1 MFRGILPKEV
11 AFYDYFEKLAAL
23 NLSISKV
30 FMKMVEGNK
39 NIIESAQEIKKLERE
54 AERIT
59 RTSIDL
65 LHHTFITPFDRDDIY
80 QLLKGLDNFSD
91 DINAAAFR
99 LTHYEINEIRPETVD
114 FAQNIMSG
122 AIEIAAAV
130 KGLRKIKKNEEIR
143 KNCSMVHELE
153 FQSDE
158 ILRNAIASL
167 YRQSDVM
174 LLLKWKEIYARLEK
188 AVDRMERVASIIE
201 GILIDNS

>member
-11 AFYDYFEKLAAL
+11 AFYDYFDKLAAL

-65 LHHTFITPFDRDDIY
+65 LHRTFITPFDRDEIF

-91 DINAAAFR
+91 DINAATFR
-99 LTHYEINEIRPETVD
+99 LTHYEIETIRPETID
-114 FAQNIMSG
+114 FAQNIMSC
-122 AIEIAAAV
+122 AIEIEAAV

-143 KNCSMVHELE
+143 KSCAKVHELE
-153 FQSDE
+153 FLSDE
-158 ILRNAIASL
+158 ILRKAIASL
-167 YRQSDVM
+167 YHQEDVM

-201 GILIDNS
+201 GIVIDNS

>member
-122 AIEIAAAV
+122 AIEIEAAV

>member
-11 AFYDYFEKLAAL
+11 AFYDYFDKLAAL

-30 FMKMVEGNK
+30 FMDMVEGHK
-39 NIIESAQEIKKLERE
+39 DIVECAQEIKKSERE

-65 LHHTFITPFDRDDIY
+65 LHRTFITPFDRDEIF

-91 DINAAAFR
+91 DINAATFR
-99 LTHYEINEIRPETVD
+99 LANYEISEIRPETVD
-114 FAQNIMSG
+114 FAQNIMNCT
-122 AIEIAAAV
+122 IEIESAV
-130 KGLRKIKKNEEIR
+130 KGLRKIKENTAIR
-143 KNCSMVHELE
+143 QSCAKVHELE
-153 FQSDE
+153 FQTDE
-158 ILRNAIASL
+158 ILRKAISSL

-188 AVDRMERVASIIE
+188 AVDRMEKVASIIE

>member
-11 AFYDYFEKLAAL
+11 AFYDYFDKLASL

-30 FMKMVEGNK
+30 FLKMVEGKK

-54 AERIT
+54 AERLT

-65 LHHTFITPFDRDDIY
+65 LHHTFITPFDRDDIF
-80 QLLKGLDNFSD
+80 QLLKGMDNFSD

-99 LTHYEINEIRPETVD
+99 LTHYEISEIRPETID

-122 AIEIAAAV
+122 AIEIESAV
-130 KGLRKIKKNEEIR
+130 KGLRKIKNNEGIR
-143 KNCSMVHELE
+143 KNCAKVHELE
-153 FQSDE
+153 FLSDE

-188 AVDRMERVASIIE
+188 AVDRIERVASIIE

>member
-11 AFYDYFEKLAAL
+11 AFYDYFDKLAAL

-39 NIIESAQEIKKLERE
+39 NIIESAQEIKKMERE

-65 LHHTFITPFDRDDIY
+65 LHRTFITPFDRDEIF

-91 DINAAAFR
+91 DINAATFR
-99 LTHYEINEIRPETVD
+99 LTHYEIETIRPETID
-114 FAQNIMSG
+114 FAQNIMSC
-122 AIEIAAAV
+122 AIEIEAAV

-143 KNCSMVHELE
+143 KSCAKVHELE
-153 FQSDE
+153 FLSDE
-158 ILRNAIASL
+158 ILRKAIASL
-167 YRQSDVM
+167 YHQEDVM

-201 GILIDNS
+201 GIVIDNS

>member
-11 AFYDYFEKLAAL
+11 AFFDYFEKLATL

-30 FMKMVEGNK
+30 FLKMVEGNK

-54 AERIT
+54 AERLT

-65 LHHTFITPFDRDDIY
+65 LHHTFITPFDRDDIF

-99 LTHYEINEIRPETVD
+99 LTHYEIETIRPETID
-114 FAQNIMSG
+114 FAQNIMSCS
-122 AIEIAAAV
+122 IEIESAV
-130 KGLRKIKKNEEIR
+130 KGLRKIKNNAGIR
-143 KNCSMVHELE
+143 INCAKVHELE

-167 YRQSDVM
+167 YHQGDVM

-188 AVDRMERVASIIE
+188 AVDRIEKVASIIE

>member
-65 LHHTFITPFDRDDIY
+65 LHHTFITPFDRDDIF

-99 LTHYEINEIRPETVD
+99 LTHYEIIEIRPETVD

-122 AIEIAAAV
+122 AIEIEAAV